1 VFFYLTTSFIIKE
14 QTMKTT
20 RFISTVLG
28 TAAILLFASC
38 DSNTSSEGNP
48 AGQSITDSSDNYR
61 DDGAD
66 GMTEDDRRVSD
77 TVDVKPMP

>member
-1 VFFYLTTSFIIKE
+1 
-14 QTMKTT
+14 MKTT
-20 RFISTVLG
+20 RFISTILG
-28 TAAILLFASC
+28 SAAILFFASC
-38 DSNTSSEGNP
+38 DNNTSSEGNP

-66 GMTEDDRRVSD
+66 GTMEDDRRMSD

>member
-1 VFFYLTTSFIIKE
+1 
-14 QTMKTT
+14 MKTT
-20 RFISTVLG
+20 RFIGTVLG
-28 TAAILLFASC
+28 TATMLLFAAC
-38 DSNTSSEGNP
+38 DTTSTSDGNP

-66 GMTEDDRRVSD
+66 GTMEDERDVSD